1 MLTIILAVIVI
12 GFLILIHEF
21 GHYIVGKR
29 CGIGVVEFSI
39 GFGPKLISKEK
50 NGTQY
55 SLRAFPLGGFCRF
68 LGEDEADDGT
78 MENTIN
84 GASLRKR
91 FATIFAGAGFNILLA
106 FLLAF
111 LLMIGIGNYAPQV
124 VGFTEGTNA
133 QSSGLEVGDVLLSI
147 DGKDILL
154 ADDVSTFVKQAES
167 DDIEIYVQHA
177 NGERETITVTLTEI
191 SGEKYIGI
199 EQTYTVFRYG
209 FFESIG
215 RAFLYIILLVKELIL
230 FVIGLF
236 TGASSAANLSGPV
249 GTIAVV
255 GSMVQYGF
263 RTMITLIILLS
274 VNLGVV
280 NLLPL
285 PALDGGRLI
294 FLLFEGLTGKRIPPE
309 KEGMV
314 HFVGL
319 VLLLILIA
327 FLTFQDISALIQ

>member
-111 LLMIGIGNYAPQV
+111 LLMIGIGNYAP
-124 VGFTEGTNA
+124 
-133 QSSGLEVGDVLLSI
+133 
-147 DGKDILL
+147 
-154 ADDVSTFVKQAES
+154 
-167 DDIEIYVQHA
+167 
-177 NGERETITVTLTEI
+177 
-191 SGEKYIGI
+191 
-199 EQTYTVFRYG
+199 
-209 FFESIG
+209 
-215 RAFLYIILLVKELIL
+215 
-230 FVIGLF
+230 
-236 TGASSAANLSGPV
+236 
-249 GTIAVV
+249 
-255 GSMVQYGF
+255 
-263 RTMITLIILLS
+263 
-274 VNLGVV
+274 
-280 NLLPL
+280 
-285 PALDGGRLI
+285 
-294 FLLFEGLTGKRIPPE
+294 
-309 KEGMV
+309 
-314 HFVGL
+314 
-319 VLLLILIA
+319 
-327 FLTFQDISALIQ
+327 